1 MKLKTVRCFYW
12 CFCLPMYL
20 TKHSVDGMSYYG
32 IPSFL
37 QAFCP
42 VKMPSSP
49 VFNGGYQRL
58 PVAGYRA
65 CLA

>member
-1 MKLKTVRCFYW
+1 
-12 CFCLPMYL
+12 MYL

-49 VFNGGYQRL
+49 VFNGEYQRL